1 MIFFYLLVTVL
12 PLTVHPVWSMF
23 VGDLTVV
30 KYLGFVCVLYAA
42 AELMTQPRSV
52 DFFRTWQARLFLGF
66 MALVTVSYLAHSGR
80 VALELSPFM
89 VCLSLAMMFFAT
101 LILVNSLTRLRWTL
115 VAGIGGLAFAS
126 LYVLREFQKY
136 YSPNTPMR
144 PGYVVGDPNYFTLSA
159 VLCIPLAF
167 ALMQERRPRWLRP
180 FAVTCLITMIL
191 AVTVAASRGG
201 FLGLLT
207 SFFFVLWRS
216 KQRARNFVVLACLIV
231 PLSVVAPISPLARL
245 VSPSR
250 SDGEAKDTRY
260 VLWGAGL
267 SMFQENWLTGVG
279 VGLFK
284 SQAPAYQEP
293 GSRKVQAIAH
303 NTYIQL
309 AAELGVVGIVVFL
322 AVLVAAF
329 RSLQRTAAQ
338 ALRLRFSLL
347 YHSATGIQGG
357 LVGYT
362 VGAFFVSAEYQRL
375 LWFMI
380 FVSICLS
387 ELTRQL
393 LKRAAREPQRP
404 RRETPAAPVT
414 GGDS

>member
-30 KYLGFVCVLYAA
+30 KYLGLVCVLYAGI
-42 AELMTQPRSV
+42 ELLTQPRPV

-66 MALVTVSYLAHSGR
+66 MALVTVSFLALSR
-80 VALELSPFM
+80 AVALEMSALM
-89 VCLSLAMMFFAT
+89 VCLSLAMMFFTT
-101 LILVNSLTRLRWTL
+101 LVLVNSLTRLRWTL
-115 VAGIGGLAFAS
+115 VAAIGGLAFAS

-136 YSPNTPMR
+136 YSPDSPMR

-180 FAVTCLITMIL
+180 FAGTCLVLMIL

-201 FLGLLT
+201 FLGLVT
-207 SFFFVLWRS
+207 AFFFVLWRS
-216 KQRARNFVVLACLIV
+216 KQRARNFLVLACLIV
-231 PLSVVAPISPLARL
+231 PLSIVAPISPLARL

-250 SDGEAKDTRY
+250 SDGEAKNTRY

-267 SMFQENWLTGVG
+267 NMFQQNWLTGVG
-279 VGLFK
+279 VGHFK
-284 SQAPAYQEP
+284 SLAPAYQEP
-293 GSRKVQAIAH
+293 GQKKVQAIAH

-309 AAELGVVGIVVFL
+309 AAELGVVGILLFL
-322 AVLVAAF
+322 GVLVGAF

-338 ALRLRFSLL
+338 ALRLRLSLL
-347 YHSATGIQGG
+347 YRSATGIQGG
-357 LVGYT
+357 LVGYA

-387 ELTRQL
+387 ELTRQIVR
-393 LKRAAREPQRP
+393 RAAREPRHR
-404 RRETPAAPVT
+404 RREAPETPVT
-414 GGDS
+414 GRDS